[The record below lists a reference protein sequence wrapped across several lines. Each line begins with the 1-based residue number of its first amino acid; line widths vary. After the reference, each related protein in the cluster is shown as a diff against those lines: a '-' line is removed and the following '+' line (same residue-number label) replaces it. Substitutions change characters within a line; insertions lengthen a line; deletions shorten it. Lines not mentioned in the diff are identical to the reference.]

1 MIRVCLLFML
11 SVSLSVN
18 AADDWEK
25 FAKLPI
31 VELLDLISLESAVK
45 ANHPVTDSVV
55 EGTIEYCVWV
65 HCVVAK

>member
-1 MIRVCLLFML
+1 MFVGQRDLHCFLFIL
-11 SVSLSVN
+11 AIAVT
-18 AADDWEK
+18 D
-25 FAKLPI
+25 AKLPI